1 MTSFLYNRATT
12 TVLIPILI
20 ITCSSIGCDP
30 RGPVILCSLAS
41 MSSLITPMPNPVVP
55 MAMQAGGYTQKTILR
70 VGIIPAIVRGIVGVL
85 IAMTLFPAFG

>member
-1 MTSFLYNRATT
+1 
-12 TVLIPILI
+12 
-20 ITCSSIGCDP
+20 
-30 RGPVILCSLAS
+30 